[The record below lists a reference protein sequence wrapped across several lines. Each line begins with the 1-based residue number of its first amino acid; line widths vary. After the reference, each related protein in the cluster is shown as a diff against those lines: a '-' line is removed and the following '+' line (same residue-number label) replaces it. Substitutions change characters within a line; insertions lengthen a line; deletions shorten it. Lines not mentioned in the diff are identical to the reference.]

1 MYYPSLSA
9 VLAFL
14 LVFRI
19 NMAYQRYWEGRTAM
33 QTLLSKLGDIAL
45 HTKAFVLS
53 EDHEARAWKDR
64 MGESHRHLLR
74 KTLGNFV
81 GTLNARWGNLC
92 RRTTAA
98 AIPRLGHRVSPWR
111 ARFGACPKALGDTRM
126 G

>member
-45 HTKAFVLS
+45 QTKAFVLS

-64 MGESHRHLLR
+64 MGESHRPRRSTWHLQHS
-74 KTLGNFV
+74 GNSCCV
-81 GTLNARWGNLC
+81 
-92 RRTTAA
+92 
-98 AIPRLGHRVSPWR
+98 
-111 ARFGACPKALGDTRM
+111 M
-126 G
+126 